1 MQGQHLL
8 VMKINERFA
17 AAKAQ
22 NPSLSLRAY
31 ARRLGVPPSALS
43 EIRNGKR
50 KVSARMAE
58 SIALKLQ
65 LGPEER
71 AKLAGKSSNVP
82 VAGAEAVPSDHL
94 QLLSDQFQ
102 AISDWQ
108 HFAILSLMKTKGF
121 KADPGHIGR
130 RLGIT
135 ASLASQCLARLE
147 RLGLVERRKGKLT
160 RTTAGVASSDGVAD
174 VAVRRAH
181 VADLELVRDALARL
195 SPEQRDSTSV
205 TMAIDPALLPEAKR
219 RIRAFRND
227 LMKFLESG
235 DSREVF
241 KLCLHLIPLSD
252 GESK

>member
-1 MQGQHLL
+1 MQGHPFL

-31 ARRLGVPPSALS
+31 ARRLGVPASALS

-58 SIALKLQ
+58 AIAAKLQ
-65 LGPEER
+65 LAPEER
-71 AKLAGKSSNVP
+71 ARLDSKGVP
-82 VAGAEAVPSDHL
+82 VAGAEALPGDHL

-102 AISDWQ
+102 AIGDWQ

-121 KADPGHIGR
+121 RADPAFIAR

-135 ASLASQCLARLE
+135 ASVASQCLARLE
-147 RLGLVERRKGKLT
+147 RLGLVERRGAKLS
-160 RTTAGVASSDGVAD
+160 RTTAGVATTDGVAD
-174 VAVRRAH
+174 VAIRRAH
-181 VADLELVRDALARL
+181 EADLELVREALSRL
-195 SPEQRDSTSV
+195 TPEQRDSTSV
-205 TMAIDPALLPEAKR
+205 TMAIDPSLLPEAKR
-219 RIRAFRND
+219 RVRAFRND

-235 DSREVF
+235 ESREVF
-241 KLCLHLIPLSD
+241 KLCLHLFPLSD
-252 GESK
+252 GESEK